1 MGSQSEDHI
10 EKLLQAQTKVFNHI
24 FSFINSM
31 SLKCA
36 IELSIPDI
44 IQNYGKPIPLSQLIA
59 KLPIHPSKTGDV
71 YRLMRVLTH
80 SGFFNVTK
88 NDLEVMY
95 ELNDASRLLLKDH
108 PYSMTS
114 MLHLILGPIM
124 SKPWYQLSNWYKNDD
139 PSPFHTENNG
149 IALWDFAGHDPK
161 FNHLFNEAM
170 ACETRMASSV
180 IMMGK
185 FKGVFE
191 GLESLVDV
199 GGGIGTITKVI
210 AKSFPNIECIVFDL
224 PHVVDGL
231 QGSENLKYVG
241 GDMFEAIPP
250 TQSILVKGVLHD
262 WNDEECLKILKKC
275 KEAIRSKGKEGKVI
289 IIDAVVGNENEDKEA
304 FEAQIFYDLEMM
316 MLVNGKER
324 NEKEWSKLF
333 FSAGFSNYKI
343 THGLGFK
350 SLIEVF
356 P

>member
-1 MGSQSEDHI
+1 MGSQSEDHVT
-10 EKLLQAQTKVFNHI
+10 KMLQAQTKVFNHI

-36 IELSIPDI
+36 IELSIPDV
-44 IQNYGKPIPLSQLIA
+44 IQNYGQPIPLSQLIA
-59 KLPIHPSKTGDV
+59 KLPIHPSKTSDI

-80 SGFFNVTK
+80 CGFFNVIENN
-88 NDLEVMY
+88 NDVEEVMY

-114 MLHLILGPIM
+114 LLHVILGPIM
-124 SKPWYQLSNWYKNDD
+124 SKPWYQLSSWYKNEDL
-139 PSPFHTENNG
+139 SPFHTENNG
-149 IALWDFAGHDPK
+149 VAFWDYAGHDPK
-161 FNHLFNEAM
+161 LNELFNEAM

-180 IMMGK
+180 VMGK
-185 FKGVFE
+185 FREVFE
-191 GLESLVDV
+191 EMESLVDV
-199 GGGIGTITKVI
+199 GGGLGTMSMAI
-210 AKSFPNIECIVFDL
+210 AKSFPKIDCVVFDL

-231 QGSENLKYVG
+231 QESENLKYVG

-250 TQSILVKGVLHD
+250 THSILLKGVLHD

-275 KEAIRSKGKEGKVI
+275 KEAIMSKGKVV
-289 IIDAVVGNENEDKEA
+289 IIDAVMGNEKEENETI
-304 FEAQIFYDLEMM
+304 EAQLFYDLEMM
-316 MLVNGKER
+316 VLVNGKER

-333 FSAGFSNYKI
+333 FSAGFREYKI

>member
-10 EKLLQAQTKVFNHI
+10 TKMLQAQTKVFNHI

-36 IELSIPDI
+36 IELSIPDV
-44 IQNYGKPIPLSQLIA
+44 IQNYGQPIPLSQLIA
-59 KLPIHPSKTGDV
+59 KLPIHPSKTDDI

-80 SGFFNVTK
+80 SGFINVIEN
-88 NDLEVMY
+88 NDVEEVMY
-95 ELNDASRLLLKDH
+95 ELNDTSTLLLKDH

-114 MLHLILGPIM
+114 LLHLILGPIM

-139 PSPFHTENNG
+139 LSPFHTENNG
-149 IALWDFAGHDPK
+149 VAFWDYAGHDPK
-161 FNHLFNEAM
+161 HNELFNEAM

-180 IMMGK
+180 VMGK
-185 FKGVFE
+185 CREVFE
-191 GLESLVDV
+191 KMESLVDV
-199 GGGIGTITKVI
+199 GGG
-210 AKSFPNIECIVFDL
+210 
-224 PHVVDGL
+224 
-231 QGSENLKYVG
+231 SENLKFVG

-250 TQSILVKGVLHD
+250 THSILLKGVLHD
-262 WNDEECLKILKKC
+262 WNDDECLKILKKC
-275 KEAIRSKGKEGKVI
+275 KEAIMSNGKVI
-289 IIDAVVGNENEDKEA
+289 IIDAVMGNEKEENETV
-304 FEAQIFYDLEMM
+304 EAQLFYDLEMM
-316 MLVNGKER
+316 VLVNGKER

-350 SLIEVF
+350 SFIEVF

>member
-1 MGSQSEDHI
+1 MAQSEEHAT
-10 EKLLQAQTKVFNHI
+10 KLLQAQTQVFNQI

-44 IQNYGKPIPLSQLIA
+44 IHNYGQPIPLSQLISS
-59 KLPIHPSKTGDV
+59 LPIHPSKSGDID
-71 YRLMRVLTH
+71 RLMRVLTH
-80 SGFFNVTK
+80 SNFFIVTK
-88 NDLEVMY
+88 NELEVMY
-95 ELNDASRLLLKDH
+95 ELTDASRLLLKDH
-108 PYSMTS
+108 PFSMTS
-114 MLHLILGPIM
+114 MLHVILGPIM
-124 SKPWYQLSNWYKNDD
+124 SKPWHQLSNWYKNED
-139 PSPFHTENNG
+139 PSPFYTENNG
-149 IALWDFAGHDPK
+149 IEFWDYAGHDPE

-170 ACETRMASSV
+170 ACETRMASTV
-180 IMMGK
+180 VMGK
-185 FKGVFE
+185 CKGVFQ

-199 GGGIGTITKVI
+199 GGGIGTMSKAI

-231 QGSENLKYVG
+231 QGSENFKYVA
-241 GDMFEAIPP
+241 GDMFESIPP
-250 TQSILVKGVLHD
+250 TQSILLKGVLHD

-275 KEAIRSKGKEGKVI
+275 KEAIKSKGKEGKVI
-289 IIDAVVGNENEDKEA
+289 IIDAVMGNEKADNES
-304 FEAQIFYDLEMM
+304 FEAQLFYDLEMM
-316 MLVNGKER
+316 VLVNGKER

-333 FSAGFSNYKI
+333 FSAGFNNYKI